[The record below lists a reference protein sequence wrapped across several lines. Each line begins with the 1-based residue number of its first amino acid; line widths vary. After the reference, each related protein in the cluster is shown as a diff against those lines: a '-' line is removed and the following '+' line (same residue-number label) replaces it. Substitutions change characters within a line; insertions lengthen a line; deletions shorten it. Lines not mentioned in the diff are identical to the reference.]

1 MGIPF
6 WTRDVTTRLIPCLI
20 AVAIVMVSCA
30 RHADAQGTEA
40 SGEVQPCAIPLP
52 ALQIETALEPIVREM
67 CRRSPTFRRQLIRL
81 ADAPGLVVTVAT
93 RRARPSSHADATT
106 RFAREHGL
114 LRRAEVVIG
123 GADKASLVELIAHEL
138 EHVLE
143 QLDDVNLPQL
153 VQGPGVSANH
163 HQRGRSFE
171 TARAMQIGL
180 DVAAEFNAGSVAASK
195 GQVVRR

>member
-1 MGIPF
+1 MASSL
-6 WTRDVTTRLIPCLI
+6 TCLI
-20 AVAIVMVSCA
+20 AVAIVMGSCV

-40 SGEVQPCAIPLP
+40 SEPVEPCAIPHP
-52 ALQIETALEPIVREM
+52 ALQIEKALEPIVREM

-93 RRARPSSHADATT
+93 RHVRPSSHAAATT

-114 LRRAEVVIG
+114 LRRADVVIG
-123 GADKASLVELIAHEL
+123 GADKASVVELIAHEL

-143 QLDDVNLPQL
+143 QLDGVNLPQL
-153 VQGPGVSANH
+153 ARSPGVSADH

-171 TARAMQIGL
+171 TARAKQIGL

-195 GQVVRR
+195 GQVVSR

>member
-6 WTRDVTTRLIPCLI
+6 WTRDVTTRLIPGLI
-20 AVAIVMVSCA
+20 AVAIAMVSCA

-52 ALQIETALEPIVREM
+52 ALQIETALEPIVREI

-93 RRARPSSHADATT
+93 RRVRHSSHAEAST

-114 LRRAEVVIG
+114 LRRAEVEIG
-123 GADKASLVELIAHEL
+123 RVDKASLVELIAHEL

-143 QLDDVNLPQL
+143 QLDGVNLPQL
-153 VQGPGVSANH
+153 AQGPGVSANH

-171 TARAMQIGL
+171 TARAKQIGL
-180 DVAAEFNAGSVAASK
+180 DVATEFNAGAVAASK
-195 GQVVRR
+195 GQVVSR

>member
-1 MGIPF
+1 MASS
-6 WTRDVTTRLIPCLI
+6 LACLI

-30 RHADAQGTEA
+30 RHAAAQSTEA
-40 SGEVQPCAIPLP
+40 SEAIPPCAIPLP
-52 ALQIETALEPIVREM
+52 ALQIEMTLEPIVREM

-93 RRARPSSHADATT
+93 RRVLPSRYAEATT

-114 LRRAEVVIG
+114 LRRAEVEIG
-123 GADKASLVELIAHEL
+123 GADQASLVELIGHEL

-143 QLDDVNLPQL
+143 QLDGVNLPQL
-153 VQGPGVSANH
+153 AQSPGVRSNH

-171 TARAMQIGL
+171 TARAKQIGL
-180 DVAAEFNAGSVAASK
+180 DVAAEFNAGPVTARK
-195 GQVVRR
+195 GQVVSR